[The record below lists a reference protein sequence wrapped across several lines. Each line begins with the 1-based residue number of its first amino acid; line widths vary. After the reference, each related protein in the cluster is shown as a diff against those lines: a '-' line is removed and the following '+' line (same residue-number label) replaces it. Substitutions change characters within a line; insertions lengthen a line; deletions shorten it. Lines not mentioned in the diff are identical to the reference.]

1 MLSILAVDD
10 EGPALDELS
19 YLLRSS
25 DMVGGV
31 FVARS
36 ATDALRQLRNETF
49 DVILLDIQMP
59 GLDGLELARI
69 LSRFVE
75 PPAVVF
81 VTAHEEHALEAFDV
95 GASGYLLKPVDRERL
110 ERVLRRAVGP
120 GAEETESIPVESG
133 GRTVIVA
140 RQDISWVEAAGD
152 YVRLHLRTGNGHL
165 LRASMSTL
173 EEEWSDFVRV
183 HRSYLVALRDITELR
198 TDETRTTVVVGD
210 TELPVSRRHLRES
223 ARSPRSTRP
232 TRCEVSDRQLVR
244 APERRRLGART
255 LLPIR
260 QSPVADDLYG
270 QDDYARTLLRSLM
283 RAQLGAT
290 VSVLVPAAA
299 LLILY
304 PMLAVLFPAL
314 DQAQISGVPLTFLVL
329 GGGIYPP
336 LVLLG
341 FWYRRRAGRVEDCFA
356 ELLDER
362 DD

>member
-36 ATDALRQLRNETF
+36 ATDALRQLRDETF
-49 DVILLDIQMP
+49 DVILLDIKMP

-120 GAEETESIPVESG
+120 GVEEAEAIPVESG
-133 GRTVIVA
+133 GRTIIVA

-152 YVRLHLRTGNGHL
+152 YVRLHLRSGNRHL

-173 EEEWSDFVRV
+173 EEEWSGFVRV
-183 HRSYLVALRDITELR
+183 HRSYLVALHDITELR

-210 TELPVSRRHLRES
+210 TELPVSRRHLREL
-223 ARSPRSTRP
+223 R
-232 TRCEVSDRQLVR
+232 DRLVR
-244 APERRRLGART
+244 HARPGT
-255 LLPIR
+255 K
-260 QSPVADDLYG
+260 
-270 QDDYARTLLRSLM
+270 
-283 RAQLGAT
+283 
-290 VSVLVPAAA
+290 
-299 LLILY
+299 
-304 PMLAVLFPAL
+304 
-314 DQAQISGVPLTFLVL
+314 
-329 GGGIYPP
+329 
-336 LVLLG
+336 
-341 FWYRRRAGRVEDCFA
+341 
-356 ELLDER
+356 
-362 DD
+362 

>member
-25 DMVGGV
+25 EMVGGV

-36 ATDALRQLRNETF
+36 ATDALRQLRDETF
-49 DVILLDIQMP
+49 DVILLDIKMP

-120 GAEETESIPVESG
+120 GVEENESIPVESG
-133 GRTVIVA
+133 GRTIIVA

-152 YVRLHLRTGNGHL
+152 YVRLHLRSGHRHL

-183 HRSYLVALRDITELR
+183 HRSYLVALHDITELR
-198 TDETRTTVVVGD
+198 TDETRD
-210 TELPVSRRHLRES
+210 HRRRRGHRAAGEPAPPARV

-232 TRCEVSDRQLVR
+232 ARCEMSERQLVKP
-244 APERRRLGART
+244 PERRRLGART

-299 LLILY
+299 LLVLY

-314 DQAQISGVPLTFLVL
+314 DQAQIGGVPLTFLVL

-341 FWYRRRAGRVEDCFA
+341 FWYRRRAGRVEDRFA

>member
-36 ATDALRQLRNETF
+36 ATDALRQLRDETF

-120 GAEETESIPVESG
+120 GVEETESIPVESG
-133 GRTVIVA
+133 GRTIIVA

-173 EEEWSDFVRV
+173 EEEWSGFVRV
-183 HRSYLVALRDITELR
+183 HRSYLVALHDINELR

-210 TELPVSRRHLRES
+210 AELPVSRRHLREL
-223 ARSPRSTRP
+223 R
-232 TRCEVSDRQLVR
+232 DRLVR
-244 APERRRLGART
+244 HAR
-255 LLPIR
+255 P
-260 QSPVADDLYG
+260 
-270 QDDYARTLLRSLM
+270 
-283 RAQLGAT
+283 
-290 VSVLVPAAA
+290 
-299 LLILY
+299 
-304 PMLAVLFPAL
+304 
-314 DQAQISGVPLTFLVL
+314 GVK
-329 GGGIYPP
+329 
-336 LVLLG
+336 
-341 FWYRRRAGRVEDCFA
+341 
-356 ELLDER
+356 
-362 DD
+362 

>member
-36 ATDALRQLRNETF
+36 ATDALRQLRDGTF

-120 GAEETESIPVESG
+120 GVEETESIPVESG
-133 GRTVIVA
+133 GRTIIVA

-173 EEEWSDFVRV
+173 EEEWSGFVRV
-183 HRSYLVALRDITELR
+183 HRSYLVALHDITELR
-198 TDETRTTVVVGD
+198 TDETHTTVVVGD
-210 TELPVSRRHLRES
+210 TELPVSRRHLREL
-223 ARSPRSTRP
+223 R
-232 TRCEVSDRQLVR
+232 DRLVR
-244 APERRRLGART
+244 HAR
-255 LLPIR
+255 P
-260 QSPVADDLYG
+260 
-270 QDDYARTLLRSLM
+270 
-283 RAQLGAT
+283 
-290 VSVLVPAAA
+290 
-299 LLILY
+299 
-304 PMLAVLFPAL
+304 
-314 DQAQISGVPLTFLVL
+314 GV
-329 GGGIYPP
+329 
-336 LVLLG
+336 
-341 FWYRRRAGRVEDCFA
+341 R
-356 ELLDER
+356 
-362 DD
+362 

>member
-10 EGPALDELS
+10 EGPALDELA
-19 YLLRSS
+19 YLLHSS

-36 ATDALRQLRNETF
+36 ATDALRQLRDGTF

-69 LSRFVE
+69 LGRFVE

-120 GAEETESIPVESG
+120 GLEETEAIPVESG
-133 GRTVIVA
+133 GRTIIVA

-152 YVRLHLRTGNGHL
+152 YVRLHLRAGTRHL

-173 EEEWSDFVRV
+173 EEEWPGFVRV
-183 HRSYLVALRDITELR
+183 HRSYLVALHDITELR

-210 TELPVSRRHLRES
+210 TELQVSRRHLREL
-223 ARSPRSTRP
+223 R
-232 TRCEVSDRQLVR
+232 DRLVR
-244 APERRRLGART
+244 HAR
-255 LLPIR
+255 P
-260 QSPVADDLYG
+260 G
-270 QDDYARTLLRSLM
+270 LR
-283 RAQLGAT
+283 
-290 VSVLVPAAA
+290 
-299 LLILY
+299 
-304 PMLAVLFPAL
+304 
-314 DQAQISGVPLTFLVL
+314 
-329 GGGIYPP
+329 
-336 LVLLG
+336 
-341 FWYRRRAGRVEDCFA
+341 
-356 ELLDER
+356 
-362 DD
+362 